1 MEDLG
6 VLGLNYCQ
14 PFEYQNLDDQGLPLT
29 NPFETVLLRR
39 QLENCQSQLSIVSNF
54 MDSKYDQSILLQL
67 YKVKSGEAAIV
78 AVDSI
83 VQLLPA

>member
-14 PFEYQNLDDQGLPLT
+14 QFAYQNLDDQGLPLP
-29 NPFETVLLRR
+29 NSFETVLLRR
-39 QLENCQSQLSIVSNF
+39 QLENYQGQLSIVLNF

-78 AVDSI
+78 AVDSN